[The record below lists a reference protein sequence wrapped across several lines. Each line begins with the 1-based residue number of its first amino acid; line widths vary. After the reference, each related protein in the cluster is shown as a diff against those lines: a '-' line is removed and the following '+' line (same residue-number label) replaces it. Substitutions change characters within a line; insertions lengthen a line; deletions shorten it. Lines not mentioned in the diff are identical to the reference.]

1 MMQHFHIFRNMMQ
14 RGACERYKSV
24 QLSFHNKTLLQA
36 NQILRE
42 RKYPRVIQGNLS
54 KATKM
59 PVQLAPAIGIDLGT
73 TYSCVGVF
81 QHGKVEIIANDQGNR
96 TTPSYVAFTETERL
110 IGDSAKNQAT
120 LNPSNTIFDAKRLIG
135 RKFDDPTVQSDR
147 KNWPFQVINESGRP
161 KIRVQNKGTLKTFTP
176 EEISSMVL
184 TKMKETAEAYL
195 GQKVTD
201 AVITVPAYF
210 NDSQRQATKDAGLI
224 AGLNVKRIIN
234 EPTAAALAYGLDK
247 NLSGEKN
254 VLIFDLGGGTFD
266 VSVLTIDEGSLFEVR
281 STAGDT
287 HLGGEDFDN
296 RVVDHFAEE
305 FKRKFKKDLK
315 GNPRALRRL
324 RTACERAKRSLSC
337 STQASIE
344 IDSLADGIDFYS
356 KITRAKFEELCN
368 DLFRSCLEPVEKALK
383 DAKLD
388 KNQIHEVVLVGGST
402 RIPRVQQL
410 LQEFFDG
417 KQLNKTIN
425 PDEAVAYGAAIQAA
439 ILSGDQ
445 SSEIKDVLLLD
456 VAPLS
461 LGIETAGGVMTTLI
475 ARNSRIPTKS
485 LKEFTT
491 YSDNQPAVTIQVYE
505 GERAMTKDNNLLGR
519 FELTGIPPA
528 PRGVPKIE
536 VSLDIDANGILNVS
550 AKDQSTGRTNA
561 ITITNDTGRLSKAD
575 IDRMVAEAE
584 KFKKEDEMQREKI
597 TARNSLESYVYSVKQ
612 TAADPNIENK
622 LNTADLETVKEKTQE
637 VMAWLERNPLQAD
650 KEEYEEKQRDL
661 QQVCSPIMAKLH
673 GQQQPNSYSSSDGPT
688 VEEVD

>member
-1 MMQHFHIFRNMMQ
+1 
-14 RGACERYKSV
+14 
-24 QLSFHNKTLLQA
+24 
-36 NQILRE
+36 
-42 RKYPRVIQGNLS
+42 
-54 KATKM
+54 
-59 PVQLAPAIGIDLGT
+59 
-73 TYSCVGVF
+73 
-81 QHGKVEIIANDQGNR
+81 
-96 TTPSYVAFTETERL
+96 
-110 IGDSAKNQAT
+110 
-120 LNPSNTIFDAKRLIG
+120 
-135 RKFDDPTVQSDR
+135 
-147 KNWPFQVINESGRP
+147 
-161 KIRVQNKGTLKTFTP
+161 
-176 EEISSMVL
+176 MVL
-184 TKMKETAEAYL
+184 TKMKETAQAYL

-210 NDSQRQATKDAGLI
+210 NDSQRQATKDAGMI
-224 AGLNVKRIIN
+224 AGIIN
-234 EPTAAALAYGLDK
+234 EPTAAALAYGLGK

-281 STAGDT
+281 STAGNT

-337 STQASIE
+337 STQTSIE

-383 DAKLD
+383 DANLD

-402 RIPRVQQL
+402 RIPMVQQL

-425 PDEAVAYGAAIQAA
+425 LDEAVAYGAAIQAA

-445 SSEIKDVLLLD
+445 NSEIKDVLLLD

-505 GERAMTKDNNLLGR
+505 GERAMTKDNNLLGQ
-519 FELTGIPPA
+519 FELAGIPPA

-536 VSLDIDANGILNVS
+536 VSLDIDTNGILNVS
-550 AKDQSTGRTNA
+550 AKDQGTGRTND
-561 ITITNDTGRLSKAD
+561 ITITNDTGRLWKAD

-597 TARNSLESYVYSVKQ
+597 AARNSLESHVYSVKQ
-612 TAADPNIENK
+612 TAEDPNVVNK
-622 LNTADLETVKEKTQE
+622 LNTTDLETMKEKIQE
-637 VMAWLERNPLQAD
+637 VMAWLERNSLQVD

-673 GQQQPNSYSSSDGPT
+673 GQQQAQQCNGSSQNGPT

>member
-1 MMQHFHIFRNMMQ
+1 M
-14 RGACERYKSV
+14 
-24 QLSFHNKTLLQA
+24 
-36 NQILRE
+36 
-42 RKYPRVIQGNLS
+42 
-54 KATKM
+54 
-59 PVQLAPAIGIDLGT
+59 
-73 TYSCVGVF
+73 
-81 QHGKVEIIANDQGNR
+81 EIIANDQGNR

-161 KIRVQNKGTLKTFTP
+161 KIRVQNKRTLKTFTP

-184 TKMKETAEAYL
+184 TKMKETAEAYF

-296 RVVDHFAEE
+296 RVVDHCAEE

-475 ARNSRIPTKS
+475 ARNSRIPTNS

-584 KFKKEDEMQREKI
+584 KFRKEDEMQREKI

-612 TAADPNIENK
+612 TAEDPNVVNK

-637 VMAWLERNPLQAD
+637 VMAWLERNSLQAD

-661 QQVCSPIMAKLH
+661 QRVCCPIMAKLH
-673 GQQQPNSYSSSDGPT
+673 GQQQPHSYSSSDGPT

>member
-1 MMQHFHIFRNMMQ
+1 ML
-14 RGACERYKSV
+14 C
-24 QLSFHNKTLLQA
+24 
-36 NQILRE
+36 
-42 RKYPRVIQGNLS
+42 
-54 KATKM
+54 
-59 PVQLAPAIGIDLGT
+59 
-73 TYSCVGVF
+73 
-81 QHGKVEIIANDQGNR
+81 
-96 TTPSYVAFTETERL
+96 YV

-147 KNWPFQVINESGRP
+147 KNWPFQFVNESGRP
-161 KIRVQNKGTLKTFTP
+161 KIRVQKKETLKTFTP
-176 EEISSMVL
+176 EEISCMVL
-184 TKMKETAEAYL
+184 TKMKETVEAYL

-201 AVITVPAYF
+201 VVITVTAYF
-210 NDSQRQATKDAGLI
+210 NDSQRQTTKDAGMI

-281 STAGDT
+281 STAGNT

-337 STQASIE
+337 STQTSIE

-491 YSDNQPAVTIQVYE
+491 YSDN
-505 GERAMTKDNNLLGR
+505 
-519 FELTGIPPA
+519 
-528 PRGVPKIE
+528 
-536 VSLDIDANGILNVS
+536 
-550 AKDQSTGRTNA
+550 
-561 ITITNDTGRLSKAD
+561 
-575 IDRMVAEAE
+575 
-584 KFKKEDEMQREKI
+584 
-597 TARNSLESYVYSVKQ
+597 
-612 TAADPNIENK
+612 
-622 LNTADLETVKEKTQE
+622 
-637 VMAWLERNPLQAD
+637 
-650 KEEYEEKQRDL
+650 
-661 QQVCSPIMAKLH
+661 
-673 GQQQPNSYSSSDGPT
+673 
-688 VEEVD
+688 